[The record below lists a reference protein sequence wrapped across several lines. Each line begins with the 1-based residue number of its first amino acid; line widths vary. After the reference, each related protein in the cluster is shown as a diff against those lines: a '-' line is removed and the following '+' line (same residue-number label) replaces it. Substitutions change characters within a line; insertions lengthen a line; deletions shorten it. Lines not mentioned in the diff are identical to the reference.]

1 MKITAR
7 LIMIMGSL
15 LLIGVYFVPIWSIS
29 LDAPQYPEGIGLKIH
44 VNTIVG
50 EKESDLDSIN
60 NLNHYIGMKRIEPD
74 SIAEL
79 KYMPIII
86 GIMCALGIITGII
99 GKRSLVL
106 GWAILFIVIGAVG
119 MTDFYMWEYD
129 YGHNLDPHAAIKI
142 DGMSYQPPLI
152 GSKQLLNF
160 TAHSFPDIGG
170 YVVFASILFALI
182 AWLLGKPSAKSNVVT
197 SLLLLIMSGVTFSS
211 CSIQPEEITYGKEE
225 CSHCKMT
232 IADNKFAAQ
241 LMTQKR
247 KVFKF
252 DAIECMA
259 GYMIEQSVKKEDVA
273 GMWVNDFS
281 KPGEFIPAEKSWY
294 VQSDKIPSPMGLS
307 LSAYSSKANAEK
319 TISSF
324 GGQLMYWDGIKLLV
338 AKEWN

>member
-1 MKITAR
+1 
-7 LIMIMGSL
+7 MIIGSL

-50 EKESDLDSIN
+50 EEENDLQNIN

-79 KYMPIII
+79 RYMPFII
-86 GIMCALGIITGII
+86 GIMCALGIITGLI
-99 GKRSLVL
+99 GKRNLVL
-106 GWAILFIVIGAVG
+106 AWAILFIIIGAVG
-119 MTDFYMWEYD
+119 LTDFYMWEYD

-142 DGMSYQPPLI
+142 DGMSYQPPLL

-160 TAHSFPDIGG
+160 TAHSFPDAGG
-170 YVVFASILFALI
+170 YIVGVSILGALI
-182 AWLLGKPSAKSNVVT
+182 ARFMSRSPKPNSTIPNVAVFLVAASTLLA
-197 SLLLLIMSGVTFSS
+197 S
-211 CSIQPEEITYGKEE
+211 CSDAPDEILYGKED

-241 LMTQKR
+241 LLTHKR
-247 KVFKF
+247 KVYKF

-259 GYMIEQSVKKEDVA
+259 GFIIESKVNKEDIKN
-273 GMWVNDFS
+273 MWVNVFY
-281 KPGEFIPAEKSWY
+281 KPGEFSPAEKSFY
-294 VQSDKIPSPMGLS
+294 VQSDKIPSPMGMA
-307 LSAYSSKANAEK
+307 LSAYQTKTEAKK
-319 TISSF
+319 TITDN
-324 GGQLMYWDGIKLLV
+324 GGQLLYWDGVKLLV